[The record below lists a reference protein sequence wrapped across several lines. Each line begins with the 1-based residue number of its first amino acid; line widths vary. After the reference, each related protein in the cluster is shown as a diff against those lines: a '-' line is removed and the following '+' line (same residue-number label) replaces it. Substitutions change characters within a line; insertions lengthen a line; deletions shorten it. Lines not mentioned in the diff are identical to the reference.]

1 MGEAILLVHKPA
13 RSLSKE
19 DCSLY
24 VLTCQDE
31 PLLPECANGVSM
43 TNQVFL
49 DCPHCSA
56 SHAGMLIRS
65 RAVNKNDHGI
75 IFATCNR
82 CTEPVSA
89 IFKLSD
95 NLSYFWKQSGGF
107 DIVPDTEN
115 AVLLA
120 VYPPVPKSVAPDHV
134 DKGIAKIFIQA
145 LDARTRGQYHTAGMG
160 LRKTL
165 DIALKVYDPHLKGDL
180 KPRIDSLADRHD
192 LTPAMRD
199 WAHQVRL
206 LGNEAAHDHDEPT
219 KADIEAMAAFT
230 ETLLKYL
237 FTLPAEVEARRV
249 KA

>member
-1 MGEAILLVHKPA
+1 
-13 RSLSKE
+13 
-19 DCSLY
+19 
-24 VLTCQDE
+24 
-31 PLLPECANGVSM
+31 M

-56 SHAGMLIRS
+56 THAGMLIRAK
-65 RAVNKNDHGI
+65 AVNKNNHGI

-89 IFKLSD
+89 IFKLSE
-95 NLSYFWKQSGGF
+95 NLSYHWQQSSGGF

-115 AVLLA
+115 AILLA
-120 VYPPVPKSVAPDHV
+120 IYPPIRKSIAPDHV
-134 DKGIAKIFIQA
+134 NDAIAKIFIQA
-145 LDARTRGQYHTAGMG
+145 EDARARGQYHTAGMG

-165 DIALKVYDPHLKGDL
+165 DITLKVYDPNLKGDL
-180 KPRIDSLADRHD
+180 KPRIDALADRND

-206 LGNEAAHDHDEPT
+206 LGNEAAHDHEEPT
-219 KADIEAMAAFT
+219 KPDIDAMAAFT

-237 FTLPAEVEARRV
+237 FTLPAEVKARSR
-249 KA
+249 KP